1 DNTLTEKQVEF
12 AETIHSSGADLL
24 ALINEILD
32 LSKIES
38 GNMGVEISDVL
49 FTELRDDIE
58 RNFRQIATDKDLQ
71 LEINIRDDVPDRM
84 QTDVK
89 RLRQVLKNLLSNAF
103 KFTEHGQVAM
113 NISQAE
119 NGWSYDNDSLNR
131 A

>member
-1 DNTLTEKQVEF
+1 VEF

-58 RNFRQIATDKDLQ
+58 RNFRQIATDKGLQ
-71 LEINIRDDVPDRM
+71 LEINIRDNVPDRM

-89 RLRQVLKNLLSNAF
+89 RTPSSAQESPFECFQVHRARKNCGYGRVSRTLAGASDNPNLR
-103 KFTEHGQVAM
+103 
-113 NISQAE
+113 
-119 NGWSYDNDSLNR
+119 
-131 A
+131 